1 MVDRLIDHLIF
12 YYVMKSEFTVLQL
25 LSRLSLGDVTLDV
38 AMGTPSGFLQQLVS
52 MRLGQEVPE
61 MVELGQLSHR
71 LVCTPDLET
80 LLNR

>member
-1 MVDRLIDHLIF
+1 MIDHLIF